1 MGNKLEQLKRG
12 HSKERLANP
21 SDLDSSRSLS
31 NSSTSLNSF
40 GNGRKLS
47 SSSTTSTTTVN
58 RRKSR
63 ARPPAA
69 ASSISN
75 DHQERRASS
84 GSSLSSRFLF
94 RSSSTSQ
101 LSSYYRCDDPSEDLN
116 PQELASRKNN
126 NKGAAGASVSACSTP
141 SSSRSAVTSG
151 GGNGGSGSHYF
162 PTKTVSCENISSLT
176 SMTSLQAALQKMIH
190 PSPPPEDQDVFV
202 SGTPC
207 STTSPTTPTGRKP
220 TFPYAFLRS
229 RLSSLPEEQQPPV
242 IGGQAA
248 RIPAN
253 ISPVSVPYDVNQIKA
268 KMHQM
273 YLDTTTVVVG
283 AKRSSSTSCLY
294 RESSSSAP
302 AYQHPPYGVHHR
314 PISTNI
320 RSDNTDAD
328 SGIEKEASSDSSS
341 LYGSDVSSGSAHNS
355 WEGRMN
361 ESGGTASPPAE
372 ANLSSSPN
380 NNNSSME
387 DNNQDDVPCSSSSTT
402 HPGGPEVENNKWDY
416 SEVKHRMRSRASS
429 LDNVKLSETITTT
442 SSSRGKWILP
452 SAQQQ
457 TVLLPSLPNKGAE
470 RKLASF
476 LRGHVRSMSF
486 GRGTL
491 TLPSSSA
498 TQRSASSNKTS
509 GSPCNNNGSPVQFQI
524 GQPTT
529 RPSAAGNHHQQRS
542 RDPAVSLPPL
552 PPASTKQFRL
562 IRLIKDE
569 TGELGILITLK
580 RGADGSMQG
589 FVIGHVEPGGAAD
602 RYAHIQFI
610 TL

>member
-21 SDLDSSRSLS
+21 SDLDCSSLS

-40 GNGRKLS
+40 GNGRKS
-47 SSSTTSTTTVN
+47 SNTTTTTVT

-75 DHQERRASS
+75 DQERRASS

-116 PQELASRKNN
+116 HNPQEMAARKN
-126 NKGAAGASVSACSTP
+126 NKGAGAGASVSACSTP

-151 GGNGGSGSHYF
+151 GGSHYF

-190 PSPPPEDQDVFV
+190 PSPEDQDVFV

-207 STTSPTTPTGRKP
+207 STSASPTTPTGRKP

-229 RLSSLPEEQQPPV
+229 RLSSLPEEQQPPA
-242 IGGQAA
+242 GQAA
-248 RIPAN
+248 RLPPSAN

-273 YLDTTTVVVG
+273 YLETTTTSVVA

-302 AYQHPPYGVHHR
+302 AYQHPPYVVHR
-314 PISTNI
+314 TNI
-320 RSDNTDAD
+320 RSDTDAD

-380 NNNSSME
+380 NNNNSSIEE
-387 DNNQDDVPCSSSSTT
+387 DNHQDDVPCSSTT

-429 LDNVKLSETITTT
+429 LDNVKLSETITTNT
-442 SSSRGKWILP
+442 SRGKWTLP
-452 SAQQQ
+452 SSQQQ
-457 TVLLPSLPNKGAE
+457 TTVALPSLPNKGAE

-491 TLPSSSA
+491 TLPSST
-498 TQRSASSNKTS
+498 TQRNGGSNKTS
-509 GSPCNNNGSPVQFQI
+509 GSCNNNGPVQFQI

-529 RPSAAGNHHQQRS
+529 RAIPAAGNHHNQQQRS

-552 PPASTKQFRL
+552 PPASNKQFRL